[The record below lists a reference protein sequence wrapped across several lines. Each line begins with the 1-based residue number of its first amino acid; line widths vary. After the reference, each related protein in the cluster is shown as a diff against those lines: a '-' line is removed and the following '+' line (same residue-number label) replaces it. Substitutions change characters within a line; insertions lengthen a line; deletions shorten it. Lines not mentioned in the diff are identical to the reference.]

1 MTEIQVYIKEGVFT
15 CEPNISIETWR
26 EILNDPQLSTP
37 DILDVLSLWY
47 NETGHKSTYM
57 SLSDKYKQGRDY
69 YKAIIFQFMEA
80 ICMKYDLRIIH
91 LNTSNKCPEIIGMNG
106 FELEN
111 GELEWELRP
120 ELIEALEELPELGLY
135 VTSESQ
141 VIKNLI
147 TIEEYINS
155 SDFHDFAVDRI
166 RLGNTFLLYNVGNE
180 IHFAPS
186 RFIGYVNSSKDKFEL
201 CKVKDGKETN
211 RNFIK
216 TFGWTTTEDS
226 NLDMLLES
234 YCQKFGV
241 LPKNGGKTYFQTN
254 LSLSERYMDDYKRFK
269 KLLEYF
275 IAHYKYV
282 KSEDINI
289 KGYKEYILPHII
301 KGDFVAT
308 GFGWKYQQILTMIT
322 GLNCYRH
329 LPGTEILLTCKKN
342 QFGNMGPKTCY
353 MQIAETTPAINIMLV
368 GKGLYVDEL
377 KLSLYNYHTDKTWD
391 DIDFYK
397 INDLGLYDNNAG
409 ITAKLKDMF
418 DKFVKLYKDQIMND
432 KNQQA
437 KEKIRSLHDLL
448 EYKKNI
454 ILQGA
459 PGTGKTYTTASLAVL
474 MCNKKFV
481 DYADHGKVMEEYE
494 RLRQEGQISF
504 CTFHQSMDYE
514 DFIEGLKPEIN
525 ENNTIEYKVEDG
537 IFKDIVDKA
546 MHNLIDSQ
554 KPESEQIN
562 DIQTRTLFEKYCTFL
577 ESQLV
582 KTDSVELYPQSKM
595 RIRNITRIKSGS
607 AYSIQ
612 LAKDDNSPTQGLTID
627 VVERD
632 YQKFKNGEI
641 KSYEDVKPSYSSK
654 SMYHGNAIYYF
665 ELYKKLE
672 NFEKTISLQTINEKI
687 FPKNYVLII
696 DEINRGNVSR
706 IFGEL
711 ITLLECDKR
720 TGGNHKICTILPY
733 SKKEF
738 SVPMNL
744 YIIGTMNTTDRS
756 TGTIDYA
763 VRRRFAFV
771 TLESNIDTI
780 AEWYDNRENSTEETI
795 ISTKNAAIA
804 LFNEINGISK
814 DDVNSFIYQHKAAD
828 FEFEDLMIGH
838 SYFMAKDIDTLKLKM
853 QYEVIPLI
861 KEYIKDGILKSNS
874 NDEQYFRHWMNAECN
889 DAN

>member
-1 MTEIQVYIKEGVFT
+1 
-15 CEPNISIETWR
+15 
-26 EILNDPQLSTP
+26 
-37 DILDVLSLWY
+37 
-47 NETGHKSTYM
+47 
-57 SLSDKYKQGRDY
+57 
-69 YKAIIFQFMEA
+69 
-80 ICMKYDLRIIH
+80 
-91 LNTSNKCPEIIGMNG
+91 
-106 FELEN
+106 
-111 GELEWELRP
+111 
-120 ELIEALEELPELGLY
+120 
-135 VTSESQ
+135 
-141 VIKNLI
+141 
-147 TIEEYINS
+147 
-155 SDFHDFAVDRI
+155 
-166 RLGNTFLLYNVGNE
+166 
-180 IHFAPS
+180 
-186 RFIGYVNSSKDKFEL
+186 
-201 CKVKDGKETN
+201 
-211 RNFIK
+211 
-216 TFGWTTTEDS
+216 
-226 NLDMLLES
+226 
-234 YCQKFGV
+234 
-241 LPKNGGKTYFQTN
+241 
-254 LSLSERYMDDYKRFK
+254 MDDYNRFK

-308 GFGWKYQQILTMIT
+308 GIGWKHKPISTMIA
-322 GLNCYRH
+322 GLNCYKN
-329 LPGTEILLTCKKN
+329 LPGTEILLTCRKN

-368 GKGLYVDEL
+368 GKGLDVNEL
-377 KLSLYNYHTDKTWD
+377 KLSLYNWQTDKTWN
-391 DIDFYK
+391 DIAFYK
-397 INDLGLYDNNAG
+397 INDLGLYDNNTD
-409 ITAKLKDMF
+409 ITAKLRELF
-418 DKFVKLYKDQIMND
+418 DKYVKLYKNQVMNN

-437 KEKIRSLHDLL
+437 KDKLKTLHDLL
-448 EYKKNI
+448 EHKKNI

-459 PGTGKTYTTASLAVL
+459 PGTGKTYTTASIAVL

-481 DYADHGKVMEEYE
+481 DYSDHGKVMEEYE

-514 DFIEGLKPEIN
+514 DFVEGLKPEIN
-525 ENNTIEYKVEDG
+525 ENNMVQYKVEDG

-546 MHNLIDSQ
+546 MYNLIDSH
-554 KPESEQIN
+554 KTESEQIN
-562 DIQTRTLFEKYCTFL
+562 DIKTRTLFEKYCTYL
-577 ESQLV
+577 ESKLV
-582 KTDSVELYPQSKM
+582 ESDSVELYPQSKM
-595 RIRNITRIKSGS
+595 RIRNINRIKNGS

-632 YQKFKNGEI
+632 YQKFKDGEI
-641 KSYEDVKPSYSSK
+641 KSYEDVKPTYSSK
-654 SMYHGNAIYYF
+654 SVYHGNAIYYF
-665 ELYKKLE
+665 ELYKKLKD
-672 NFEKTISLQTINEKI
+672 FEKTAPLQTINEKI
-687 FPKNYVLII
+687 SPKNYVLII

-720 TGGNHKICTILPY
+720 TGGNHKICAILPY
-733 SKKEF
+733 SKREF

-744 YIIGTMNTTDRS
+744 YVIGTMNTTDRS

-780 AEWYDNRENSTEETI
+780 AEWYDNRENST
-795 ISTKNAAIA
+795 AIA
-804 LFNEINGISK
+804 LFNEINGVSK

-838 SYFMAKDIDTLKLKM
+838 SYFMAKDMNALKLKM
-853 QYEVIPLI
+853 SYEVIPLI

-889 DAN
+889 GANQDCFQ